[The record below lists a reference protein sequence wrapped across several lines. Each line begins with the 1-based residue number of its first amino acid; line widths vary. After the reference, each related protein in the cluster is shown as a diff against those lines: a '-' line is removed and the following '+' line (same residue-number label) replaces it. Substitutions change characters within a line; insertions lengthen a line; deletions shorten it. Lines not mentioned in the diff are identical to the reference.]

1 MEIAFAATTASVV
14 VWPRRW
20 IRPQFVFESRTQ
32 SFYVQIEMSIS
43 VNLNLHVRLYAIKSI
58 RVTDGMVHF

>member
-1 MEIAFAATTASVV
+1 M
-14 VWPRRW
+14 WPRRW